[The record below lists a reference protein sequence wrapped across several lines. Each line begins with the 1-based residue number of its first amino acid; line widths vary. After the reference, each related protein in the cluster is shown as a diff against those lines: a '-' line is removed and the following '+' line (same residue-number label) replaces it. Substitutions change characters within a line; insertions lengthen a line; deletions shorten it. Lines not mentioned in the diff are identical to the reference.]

1 MAAGNGSGTFGASGA
16 SGAPTMTPAA
26 WLAFLEPLLDEQ
38 AACVQI
44 FQDYYDGK
52 HRLQMATAKF
62 REAFSR
68 YFPPMANNWMQTVVD
83 LPASRL
89 TIQGFRINAK
99 EGKPKVGPVRPTGL
113 LDVNGNPIPPAGGQ
127 VPSWELDDDSDA
139 WSIWQANNLDST
151 SRMLHTDAIKL
162 GVSYVLVAPADP
174 DLPSGDEPLITPE
187 HASQC
192 YVYCSP
198 VNRSHRLAGIKRWI
212 DDVDGFAY
220 CNIYLPDEVHQWR
233 SADPMKDR
241 PTKKIQWTRI
251 GGMSN
256 PMGLVP
262 LVPLENKPDLLYG
275 GRSDLEQAIPI
286 QDAINKYCLDMQVSS
301 EYHAYPQRYATG
313 WERAKD
319 RSGRDISG
327 REVEIYLAATRMIR
341 TESKEAKFGQ
351 FEQGNVENYL
361 RPIEMWVDHLAAQ
374 TQTPLY
380 YLKGKMSTMS
390 ADAMHAQ
397 DQGLVDRCQN
407 KILSF
412 SDGWEEVMRLAFL
425 AKGDKKRGTAQD
437 AEVVWADVESKS
449 LAVLVQAA
457 MVMRNELSVPIEMCW
472 EMLGWSPQKIR
483 LARDLMGLPPGGA
496 VSVADIDPAL
506 GGGAN
511 MTGPPGAPE
520 PNSPSQHPGNQPG
533 LPSGQAANK
542 GNAGNQLS
550 TRLSTS
556 KANLTG

>member
-1 MAAGNGSGTFGASGA
+1 
-16 SGAPTMTPAA
+16 MTPAA
-26 WLAFLEPLLDEQ
+26 WLDFLEPQLDEQ
-38 AACVQI
+38 AATIQL

-83 LPASRL
+83 APASRL
-89 TIQGFRINAK
+89 TVQGFRFNIGS
-99 EGKPKVGPVRPTGL
+99 EGGPKVGGILDPTTG
-113 LDVNGNPIPPAGGQ
+113 IIHGGQ
-127 VPSWELDDDSDA
+127 TPSWELDDDDEA
-139 WSIWQANNLDST
+139 WKVWQANNLDSV

-162 GVSYVLVAPADP
+162 GVSYVLVSPADKAKP
-174 DLPSGDEPLITPE
+174 TGAFPIITPE
-187 HASQC
+187 HPSQC
-192 YVYCSP
+192 FVYTDP
-198 VNRSHRLAGIKRWI
+198 ENRCHRLAGIKRWV
-212 DDVDGFAY
+212 DDIDGFAY
-220 CNIYLPDEVHQWR
+220 CNIYLPDQIVKWR
-233 SADPMKDR
+233 SADPIKVNSAR
-241 PTKKIQWTRI
+241 RIQWTRA
-251 GGMSN
+251 GGAPN

-262 LVPLENKPDLLYG
+262 LVALENKPDLLYG

-286 QDAINKYCLDMQVSS
+286 QDAVNKYCLDMQVSS
-301 EYHAYPQRYATG
+301 EFHAFPQRYGVG

-319 RSGRDISG
+319 AKGREIAG
-327 REVEIYLAATRMIR
+327 REVELYLSAARFIR
-341 TESKEAKFGQ
+341 SENKDAKFGQ
-351 FEQGNVENYL
+351 FQQGNVENYL
-361 RPIEMWVDHLAAQ
+361 RPIEMYIDHLAAQ

-425 AKGDKKRGTAQD
+425 ATGDQKRGTAQD

-472 EMLGWSPQKIR
+472 ELLGWSPQKIR

-496 VSVADIDPAL
+496 VAVRTTADPAL

-511 MTGPPGAPE
+511 MQTPGADQ
-520 PNSPSQHPGNQPG
+520 PNDASQHPGNQPG
-533 LPSGQAANK
+533 QPAGQAATP
-542 GNAGNQLS
+542 GNAGLQMS
-550 TRLSTS
+550 TRAAVTKPALS
-556 KANLTG
+556 G